1 MCLNEVME
9 QLKIPRRITTAILN
23 SLNAGVVPRIG
34 LEYIA
39 VGRKDEIA
47 ALLDDLESVSQ
58 GGATFRFI
66 IGRYGSGKSFM
77 LQLLR
82 NYALERGFVVADA
95 DLSPERH
102 LAGSSGEGLA
112 TYREMMKSISTKTR
126 PDGGALQAILERWIS
141 DQQAQVRGEETKLD
155 PASEEFSRRVEA
167 RIHEVANQMEGLV
180 HGFDF
185 ASVLSSYWRGFRN
198 GEDSLKDAAF
208 RWLRGEYNTKV
219 EARQDLGVRVI
230 IDDAG
235 WYDYL
240 KLMACFTARI
250 GYRGFLLLFDEAAN
264 LYKISHSVSRL
275 NNYEK
280 LLAIFNDSL
289 QGKVEHLGV
298 LVAGTPQFL
307 EDPRRGLYSYEAFR
321 SRLAE
326 SRFLKEGMKDSSG
339 PVIRLKVLTP
349 EEVYVLLDR
358 LQGVYCSH
366 YSVESFLSSEQLTEF
381 MQEIANR
388 LGAEHLLTPREV
400 VRDFLAVLDIL
411 RQNSQVAF
419 DQLIH
424 GEDFRPS
431 REKEVESGE
440 LAEFKL

>member
-1 MCLNEVME
+1 MDQVR
-9 QLKIPRRITTAILN
+9 IPRRVTTAILN

-47 ALLDDLESVSQ
+47 ALLEDLESIAQ
-58 GGATFRFI
+58 GGTTFRFI

-82 NYALERGFVVADA
+82 NYALERGFVVADV

-102 LAGSSGEGLA
+102 LTGSSGEGLA
-112 TYREMMKSISTKTR
+112 TYREMMKNLSTKTR
-126 PDGGALQAILERWIS
+126 PDGGALPAILERWIS
-141 DQQAQVRGEETKLD
+141 DQQAVVMNEEGLD
-155 PASEEFSRRVEA
+155 PQSQEFARKVET
-167 RIHEVANQMEGLV
+167 RIHLVANQMEGLV

-185 ASVLSSYWRGFRN
+185 ASVISTYWRGYCS
-198 GEDSLKDAAF
+198 GEDQLKDAALK
-208 RWLRGEYNTKV
+208 WLRGEYTTKV
-219 EARQDLGVRVI
+219 EAKQDLGVRVI
-230 IDDAG
+230 IDDAS

-240 KLMACFTARI
+240 KLIACFAARI

-264 LYKISHSVSRL
+264 LYKISHSISRL
-275 NNYEK
+275 KNYEK
-280 LLAIFNDSL
+280 LLTIFNDGL
-289 QGKVEHLGV
+289 QGKAEYLGV
-298 LVAGTPQFL
+298 LVAGTIQFL

-326 SRFLKEGMKDSSG
+326 SRFLQEGMKDNSG
-339 PVIRLKVLTP
+339 PVIRLQVLTA
-349 EEVYVLLDR
+349 EEIFVLLNRLQEVYICHHSLAPLL
-358 LQGVYCSH
+358 
-366 YSVESFLSSEQLTEF
+366 ETEQLTKF
-381 MQEIANR
+381 MQEIASR

-411 RQNSQVAF
+411 RQNPRVSF

-424 GEDFRPS
+424 GESFQPS
-431 REKEVESGE
+431 KEKEVESGE